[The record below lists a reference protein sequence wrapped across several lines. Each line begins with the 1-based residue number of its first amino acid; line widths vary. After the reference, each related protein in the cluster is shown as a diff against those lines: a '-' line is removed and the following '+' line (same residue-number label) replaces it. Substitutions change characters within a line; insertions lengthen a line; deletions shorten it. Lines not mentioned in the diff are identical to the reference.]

1 MSKIQSAVEWAVG
14 IASDSSHGYAQD
26 NRWGPDYD
34 CSSLVISA
42 WEHAGVPVK
51 TKGATYTGNMKSVFL
66 SCGFKDVTAQ
76 VNRSTGAGLQTGD
89 VLLNEQHHTAM
100 YIGGGNLVQA
110 SINEK
115 GGIRNGQTG
124 DQTGR
129 EIASGAYYNFPWD
142 CVLRF
147 SEEKTE
153 SGERLHIVQQG
164 EGFWA
169 IAASELNDAGR
180 WRELA
185 KYNGLSE
192 THVLHPGDVLRI
204 PVEQSQEPQESDSE
218 NTCSVMLPYLMP
230 LAESYAVRSMQTLLS
245 MRGYKLPDWGVD
257 GEWGDETSTALA
269 EFKEDNGITEDGCG
283 PETWAALIGE

>member
-1 MSKIQSAVEWAVG
+1 MSKIQSAVDWAVG

-42 WEHAGVPVK
+42 WEQAGVPVK
-51 TKGATYTGNMKSVFL
+51 SRGATYTGNMKSVFL
-66 SCGFKDVTAQ
+66 ACGFKDVTAQ

-100 YIGGGNLVQA
+100 YIGGGKLVQA

-115 GGIRNGQTG
+115 GGIRNGQPG

-129 EIASGAYYNFPWD
+129 EIAAGTYYNFPWD

-153 SGERLHIVQQG
+153 SGERLHVVQPG
-164 EGFWA
+164 EGFWV

-204 PVEQSQEPQESDSE
+204 PVEHSQEPQESDSE

-230 LAESYAVRSMQTLLS
+230 LAASGSVRSMQTLLS
-245 MRGYKLPDWGVD
+245 MRGYKLPEWGMD